1 MGQPVK
7 LSENLVL
14 DARLASQLS
23 ERSIAGQIEYWA
35 RIGRAI
41 EPLLGLG
48 NVIQLK
54 QRGDA
59 RPLSECVRSVDTEAG
74 RRRTADYVATR
85 PFPHFEAAPGRTG
98 VIVKIDEDG
107 TRTEGRFVNRQFVVA
122 RRT

>member
-14 DARLASQLS
+14 DARLAGQAS

-59 RPLSECVRSVDTEAG
+59 RPLSECIRSVDSDAG
-74 RRRTADYVATR
+74 RRRTAAYLATR
-85 PFPHFEAAPGRTG
+85 PFPHFEAARERPGL
-98 VIVKIDEDG
+98 VVKVDEDG
-107 TRTEGRFVNRQFVVA
+107 TRTEGRFVNRKFVA
-122 RRT
+122 SRRA

>member
-59 RPLSECVRSVDTEAG
+59 RRLSECVASVDTEAG

-85 PFPHFEAAPGRTG
+85 PFPHFEAAAGRAG
-98 VIVKIDEDG
+98 VIVKTDEDG
-107 TRTEGRFVNRQFVVA
+107 TRTEGRFVNRQFVA
-122 RRT
+122 SRRT